1 MGHSRAPSADFGG
14 PHAAAARRS
23 SFAEAAGSPRVT
35 PRHSRNSSIEA
46 LASAAAFVQ
55 PYKARILYGGS
66 GLLQHQNLLSYS
78 SIELSLI
85 VLGMASK
92 DAEMHSTSA

>member
-1 MGHSRAPSADFGG
+1 MDFGG

-66 GLLQHQNLLSYS
+66 GLLQHHNLLSATDLS
-78 SIELSLI
+78 SHCA
-85 VLGMASK
+85 GHGK
-92 DAEMHSTSA
+92 QRC